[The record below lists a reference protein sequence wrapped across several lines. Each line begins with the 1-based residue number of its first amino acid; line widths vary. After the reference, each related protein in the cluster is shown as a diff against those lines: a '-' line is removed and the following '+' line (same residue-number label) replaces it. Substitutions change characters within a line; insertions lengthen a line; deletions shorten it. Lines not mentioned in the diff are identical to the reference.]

1 MAVNAT
7 VFTPRTTQAKLSQ
20 ANTSQVVRVTIPGSS
35 SVGSFAQDRQ
45 QEVVRVTVPGP
56 KGDTGAFG
64 GSLGELNDV
73 VITSPAAAAF
83 IQYNSSEETWT
94 DQIDIGALGN
104 ITLSGGTF

>member
-1 MAVNAT
+1 MAINAT

-20 ANTSQVVRVTIPGSS
+20 ANTSQ
-35 SVGSFAQDRQ
+35 
-45 QEVVRVTVPGP
+45 VVRVTVPGP